1 MNEISEELRNLC
13 LRIQENKKIFE
24 NSQNSSFDELK
35 TICNNSSQMVAIF
48 EFENL
53 SYSMV
58 YAKKVHMN
66 FWVQQKKKLID

>member
-1 MNEISEELRNLC
+1 VCFNKKKIFIFKYYLDDSMNEISEELRNLC

-53 SYSMV
+53 FYG
-58 YAKKVHMN
+58 
-66 FWVQQKKKLID
+66 IC